1 MAELSR
7 SWCADGGS
15 SFRGGARGAG
25 TFQKTSVDEAYLEPT
40 RRTLAAELYKS
51 NDKERRTPAAQLI
64 LSGDDKERTG
74 NRTLLCSP
82 ALAKRAVL
90 RGLSA
95 PAEKAAERGLSD
107 KEHTDNRTVLCS
119 PPAKKTAVDASSG
132 CALICGVRDFGDEEM
147 EASEG
152 GDSLGGGGG
161 GGENAMGVAVAV
173 DGFPDDGRRKEAG
186 GERRGVAALER
197 HSRAGEQEVE
207 EEEDGEGEEEE
218 DEEEK
223 EEEEKEEDED
233 EEGGGE
239 EEEDRL
245 LRAGL
250 LLGRRIQRTLSEV
263 LKYDC
268 SVGVSRSK
276 VRYRGFLAL

>member
-1 MAELSR
+1 MAVQQHADIIAVSYEARRLGVTKHMPPRTIRQQYPSVKLVHVETIGLDNSKVTYR
-7 SWCADGGS
+7 NYRKAARAIFTLVRGFCPPEDGGS
-15 SFRGGARGAG
+15 SFRGGAGGAG

-74 NRTLLCSP
+74 KRTLLCSP

-95 PAEKAAERGLSD
+95 PAEKAAERGRSD
-107 KEHTDNRTVLCS
+107 KEHTDNRTVMCSPALAKRTMLCS

-132 CALICGVRDFGDEEM
+132 CALICGFRDFGDEEM
-147 EASEG
+147 KASEG

-173 DGFPDDGRRKEAG
+173 DGFPDDG
-186 GERRGVAALER
+186 
-197 HSRAGEQEVE
+197 
-207 EEEDGEGEEEE
+207 
-218 DEEEK
+218 
-223 EEEEKEEDED
+223 
-233 EEGGGE
+233 
-239 EEEDRL
+239 
-245 LRAGL
+245 
-250 LLGRRIQRTLSEV
+250 
-263 LKYDC
+263 
-268 SVGVSRSK
+268 
-276 VRYRGFLAL
+276 